1 MHDISLSPFI
11 VPLLECF
18 SLCVVKH
25 FSNARYSRRRTYVLL
40 RTSMAYTALQCIV
53 WLPSLQPRHTRVS
66 ARPLALSQPR
76 TPHDPSLHRSHPPLP
91 PRLEENEVHQ
101 LLRVRFRCSRFM
113 MTISPA
119 RENTQ
124 AMSAMAIN
132 SWGIEAF
139 ACVWA
144 GGTCLVAGA
153 GHVAA
158 GGPPDR
164 QADRGHQP
172 ASAAM
177 AHACRGLGHRPFG
190 PGQIMPGLKRPSLR
204 RCGR

>member
-1 MHDISLSPFI
+1 
-11 VPLLECF
+11 
-18 SLCVVKH
+18 
-25 FSNARYSRRRTYVLL
+25 
-40 RTSMAYTALQCIV
+40 
-53 WLPSLQPRHTRVS
+53 
-66 ARPLALSQPR
+66 
-76 TPHDPSLHRSHPPLP
+76 
-91 PRLEENEVHQ
+91 
-101 LLRVRFRCSRFM
+101 M

-158 GGPPDR
+158 GGPSDR
-164 QADRGHQP
+164 QAVRARQILREERSLLRATACVTGCRNRCKSCAGP
-172 ASAAM
+172 TAVFASAAAGASPSTGGDM
-177 AHACRGLGHRPFG
+177 
-190 PGQIMPGLKRPSLR
+190 LKRTIR
-204 RCGR
+204 QWEIR